1 MTDEEWRKKIKNESN
16 EQLLKDLVYFGVDM
30 YYADLWKTALRELSR
45 RLDVD
50 FTKLGLGN

>member
-1 MTDEEWRKKIKNESN
+1 MEIIFIELIRSVINLSVKR
-16 EQLLKDLVYFGVDM
+16 GDM

-50 FTKLGLGN
+50 FTKLGLGK